1 MNKKGSFW
9 VATFLVLLFLFVVF
23 LALIPL
29 LNPGIDFASESL
41 SCSTDYSVICL
52 IVDLALPIM
61 AITLL
66 AGIIGILKPKS
77 SSR

>member
-9 VATFLVLLFLFVVF
+9 VATFLVLLFLFVIF

-77 SSR
+77 

>member
-23 LALIPL
+23 LALVPL

-77 SSR
+77 GSR